1 MMAEE
6 DTAIVVGPMLQRSRM
21 IVSVGGLKF
30 INLKKIAGALE
41 S

>member
-1 MMAEE
+1 MMVEE
-6 DTAIVVGPMLQRSRM
+6 DTAIVVAPMLQRSRM

-41 S
+41 A

>member
-1 MMAEE
+1 MAEE
-6 DTAIVVGPMLQRSRM
+6 DTAIVVAPMLQRSWM
-21 IVSVGGLKF
+21 IVGVGGLKF

>member
-1 MMAEE
+1 MVEE
-6 DTAIVVGPMLQRSRM
+6 DTAIVVASMLQRSRI
-21 IVSVGGLKF
+21 IVSAGELKF